1 MPHVEQPSD
10 PSRLRLSPDQTDI
23 LKQYAR
29 ERIGVQHA
37 LMLRTG
43 GEMEAHQ
50 WVTLYADR
58 FRELFLSDSSF
69 RKNVLKVADSISKS
83 IPTDTMVTELNKL
96 QNLLEQSSDEIPH

>member
-10 PSRLRLSPDQTDI
+10 PSRFRLSPDQTDI
-23 LKQYAR
+23 LKRYAR

-43 GEMEAHQ
+43 GEMEAPQ

-58 FRELFLSDSSF
+58 FRELFLSDPSF
-69 RKNVLKVADSISKS
+69 REDVLRVADSMSKS
-83 IPTDTMVTELNKL
+83 TPTDAIVTELNNL